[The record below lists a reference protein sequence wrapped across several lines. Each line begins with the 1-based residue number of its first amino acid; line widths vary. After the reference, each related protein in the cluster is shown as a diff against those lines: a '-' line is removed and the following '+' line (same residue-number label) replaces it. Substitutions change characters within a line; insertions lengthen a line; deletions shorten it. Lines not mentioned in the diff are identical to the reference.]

1 MNTNCMMIR
10 NIIILLFVPLFLSE
24 GLARGEL
31 LDRIV
36 AVVNNDIIT
45 LSDLNELYLPY
56 ADRIR
61 GLSYSPEKEQALL
74 FEARKEILNRL
85 IEQKLADQEITAKNI
100 HVSDEDVDSA
110 LERVKQENA
119 VTEEQLVQVL
129 AKDGYTLEAYKERLK
144 EQILR
149 AKLVDW
155 EIKSKV
161 VITEDEIRRYYN
173 EHKELYKGKV
183 RYHIRGILLKTPP
196 SDNEHQVSAVVEKGE
211 EIIRKIRGGLPF
223 EDAAREFS
231 EAESATSGGD
241 LGFFTLDELTPALKE
256 VLQKLQE
263 GEVSPALRT
272 PAGIQ
277 IIKLV
282 RKEEIPEKS
291 LEDAKPEIH
300 QKLFQ
305 SVVDEKY
312 QEWLQR
318 LRKKAYIKIML

>member
-1 MNTNCMMIR
+1 MMIR
-10 NIIILLFVPLFLSE
+10 NAVIIFLFVSLFFFV
-24 GLARGEL
+24 GPAQGEL

-56 ADRIR
+56 AERIR
-61 GLSYSPEKEQALL
+61 KLYYPSEKEQVLL

-85 IEQKLADQEITAKNI
+85 IEQKLADQEISAKNI
-100 HVSDEDVDSA
+100 RVSDEEVDSA

-119 VTEEQLVQVL
+119 VTEEQLAQAL

-144 EQILR
+144 EQILQ

-161 VITEDEIRRYYN
+161 VITEDEIRQYYN

-183 RYHIRGILLKTPP
+183 RYHIRSILLKISPF
-196 SDNEHQVSAVVEKGE
+196 DNEHQVSAAVQRGE
-211 EIIRKIRGGLPF
+211 EIIRKIRNGLTF
-223 EDAAREFS
+223 EDAAKEFS
-231 EAESATSGGD
+231 EAESAADGGD
-241 LGFFTLDELTPALKE
+241 LGFFTLDELTPALRE
-256 VLQKLQE
+256 ELQKLQE
-263 GEVSPALRT
+263 GDVSHALRT

-277 IIKLV
+277 IVKLV

-291 LEDAKPEIH
+291 LEEAKAEIH

-305 SVVDEKY
+305 SVMDQKY
-312 QEWLQR
+312 QEWLKR
-318 LRKKAYIKIML
+318 LKEKAYIKIML